1 MTAARRNAAPSS
13 IRRITAAVFA
23 GALTLAACG
32 VPTNERVESIP
43 AEQLPQGLRPT
54 DSTIDA
60 RPVDQEPID
69 VWLVRDDRL
78 VASRHRVDPPVD
90 PQRALDELLRG
101 PTPAEQNRSLRSA
114 IPDASAVLSAV
125 AERGVVSVELA
136 PAFADIP
143 ASDQLLAVGQ
153 IVLTLTDLRGV
164 GRVRFVVDEAQI
176 AVPLP
181 SGESS
186 DESVSRDDYLSLAE
200 PTPSTSSS

>member
-1 MTAARRNAAPSS
+1 MSPDHGPSGRRS
-13 IRRITAAVFA
+13 RRTTIAVLVA
-23 GALTLAACG
+23 CASALMACG
-32 VPTNERVESIP
+32 VPTSERVESIP
-43 AEQLPQGLRPT
+43 ADQLPQGLRPT
-54 DSTIDA
+54 DSTIEA
-60 RPVDQEPID
+60 TPVDQEPID
-69 VWLVRDDRL
+69 IWLVRDDLL

-114 IPDASAVLSAV
+114 IPDASAVV
-125 AERGVVSVELA
+125 AATIERGVVTVDLA

-186 DESVSRDDYLSLAE
+186 DESVSRDDYLTLAE
-200 PTPSTSSS
+200 ATSS